1 MLRGSYMPSETD
13 FSSLNLM
20 NRGRYSAKIPGL
32 ELSPTQIL
40 KNTCNSDIN
49 QYNCNNNCNN
59 IITRLKE
66 IVGTEEKRR
75 KKKLLCLNT

>member
-1 MLRGSYMPSETD
+1 MLCGSYMPSETD

-49 QYNCNNNCNN
+49 QYNCNN

-75 KKKLLCLNT
+75 K